1 MGFSR
6 QEYCHGFSCPPPGYL
21 PDPVIEPATL
31 ASPALAGR
39 FFTTSA
45 TWEEWDLIK
54 LKTFAQQR
62 KLSKM
67 KRLPSEWE
75 KIIENEITDKGL
87 TSKIYKLL
95 MQLNTRKTNNPIKMR
110 TEDLNRHFSKEDTQM
125 ANKHMKRYS
134 RLHSLLEKCKS
145 KLQLGMISH
154 RLEWPSLKCLL
165 TVNAGEVVEK
175 RKPSCTVGGNAN

>member
-1 MGFSR
+1 MELAVLCRLSHVWRFVTLWTVAHQAPLSMGFSR

-75 KIIENEITDKGL
+75 KNNRKWNNWQKINLQNIQAAHAAQYQKNKQPNQNADRRPKQTFLQRRHTDG
-87 TSKIYKLL
+87 
-95 MQLNTRKTNNPIKMR
+95 
-110 TEDLNRHFSKEDTQM
+110 
-125 ANKHMKRYS
+125 
-134 RLHSLLEKCKS
+134 
-145 KLQLGMISH
+145 
-154 RLEWPSLKCLL
+154 
-165 TVNAGEVVEK
+165 
-175 RKPSCTVGGNAN
+175 

>member
-1 MGFSR
+1 MELAVLCRLSHVWRFVTLWTVAHQAPLSMGFSR

-39 FFTTSA
+39 FFTTSD

-75 KIIENEITDKGL
+75 KNNRKWNNWQKINLQNIQAAHAAQYQKNKQPNQNVDRRPKQTFLQRRHTDG
-87 TSKIYKLL
+87 
-95 MQLNTRKTNNPIKMR
+95 
-110 TEDLNRHFSKEDTQM
+110 
-125 ANKHMKRYS
+125 
-134 RLHSLLEKCKS
+134 
-145 KLQLGMISH
+145 
-154 RLEWPSLKCLL
+154 
-165 TVNAGEVVEK
+165 
-175 RKPSCTVGGNAN
+175 